1 MASSV
6 STWPNLMKR
15 ALFIDHDHVTNG
27 GLIQRQFEARGYEVT
42 KFLVVPEAS
51 YNVPNV
57 VATFPD
63 FSNFDVIVPMGA
75 PWGVWEDGR
84 IGNWLLPELKWLKN
98 VHNAGIPIFG
108 ICFGGQ
114 LMARA
119 LGGSVARGP
128 KAEVGWYPLMS
139 DDQSIIP
146 NGPWFQYH
154 WDRWVTPKGATEIAR
169 TPIASQ
175 AFIMG
180 RTLGLQF
187 HPEVNI
193 DVLNSWLSLESG
205 CVEVEGE
212 GLNLEVLRA
221 QTIAEEPSAT
231 IRAINLVNYFLESI
245 ASADIKPV

>member
-1 MASSV
+1 M
-6 STWPNLMKR
+6 R
-15 ALFIDHDHVTNG
+15 ALFIEHDHVSLG
-27 GLIQRQFEARGYEVT
+27 GPIWRAFEKHGYEIER
-42 KFLVVPEAS
+42 FLVISESDSANPNI
-51 YNVPNV
+51 NV
-57 VATFPD
+57 TFPN
-63 FSNFDVIVPMGA
+63 FAQFDVIVPMGA